1 MEKENNSLNK
11 DDNYNKY
18 NKYKSINIILPSH
31 IKQSSI
37 NLNNTNIDRLEE
49 IRQFG
54 EASGK
59 FLHI

>member
-11 DDNYNKY
+11 DDNY

-49 IRQFG
+49 IR
-54 EASGK
+54 
-59 FLHI
+59 

>member
-1 MEKENNSLNK
+1 MEKENNSTNK
-11 DDNYNKY
+11 DDNY
-18 NKYKSINIILPSH
+18 NKYKSINIILSSH

>member
-11 DDNYNKY
+11 DDNY

-37 NLNNTNIDRLEE
+37 NLNNI
-49 IRQFG
+49 IR
-54 EASGK
+54 EVSR
-59 FLHI
+59 HMS

>member
-11 DDNYNKY
+11 DDNY

-54 EASGK
+54 EASGN